1 MPQTHHYRSFMMF
14 VAGAAAAS
22 LVFVALESS
31 KKTRS
36 PAAPT
41 ATTGS
46 TAPSTMPG
54 AGSPAVPPA
63 MPGSAGEP
71 APLVTE
77 ADIKTAREALEKM
90 PGDIDAMTHL
100 ANQLFDGRRYDECIT
115 WYRKVLEQRPQDVG
129 VSTDLGTALWYSG
142 KPDQAIAQFEKSLA
156 LNPTHP
162 QTLFN
167 MGIVKLHGKSDAK
180 GALEAWEK
188 LIQTNPNYPQAAELK
203 SQVTA
208 LKQMM

>member
-1 MPQTHHYRSFMMF
+1 MPQTEHYRSFMMF

-22 LVFVALESS
+22 LVFVALSAT
-31 KKTRS
+31 KKMRS
-36 PAAPT
+36 PAAPA
-41 ATTGS
+41 ATSSS
-46 TAPSTMPG
+46 TAPSSMP
-54 AGSPAVPPA
+54 AALPPA

-77 ADIKTAREALEKM
+77 ADISAAKEAVDKM

-115 WYRKVLEQRPQDVG
+115 WYRKVLEKKPQDVSI
-129 VSTDLGTALWYSG
+129 STDLGTALWYSG
-142 KPDQAIAQFEKSLA
+142 KPDQAIAQFDKSLA
-156 LNPTHP
+156 LDPTHP

-203 SQVTA
+203 SKVAA

>member
-1 MPQTHHYRSFMMF
+1 MPQTDHYRSFMMF

-22 LVFVALESS
+22 LVFVALDAT

-36 PAAPT
+36 PAAPA
-41 ATTGS
+41 ATTNS
-46 TAPSTMPG
+46 TPPSSMP
-54 AGSPAVPPA
+54 AA

-77 ADIKTAREALEKM
+77 ADISAAREAVEKL

-100 ANQLFDGRRYDECIT
+100 ANQLFDGKRYDECIA
-115 WYRKVLEQRPQDVG
+115 WYRKVLEKKPQDVG

-203 SQVTA
+203 SQIAA